1 MATSEG
7 RDGAGRG
14 NGRSVTEGQA
24 GAQPQ
29 GEPSR
34 SRLFAL
40 LAVQMGVAVIT
51 LDISLTSTA
60 LPAIASGVGASAS
73 ATIWIINLYYVAV
86 VAALLPMGA
95 LGEIHGHRRVFF
107 AGLLTFAAGS
117 LACGLAWSL
126 PTLAAA
132 RAVLGLGSAAVSA
145 TTPALIRTLYPPG
158 RLGRGL
164 GLYALVVGI
173 AFTIGPTAASAI
185 LSAMEWPWLFLLNLP
200 VALLAF
206 GLSIRNLPQTE
217 RQARPFDGISAT
229 LCAGMFALLVF
240 GVAGAAHGVDRSLLA
255 MVWLAAA
262 ACGCGL
268 WRREADSVTPI
279 LAIDLF
285 RSPVF
290 ALSAATSICAFAIQG
305 LVFVALPILFQTG
318 LGYSQVEAGFLVT
331 PWPVTL
337 AVMTLVA
344 APMADRV
351 SPGLLGGAG
360 LLVVAGGLALLTT
373 LSPAVGMIGIAWRL
387 VLCGIGFGFF
397 QSPNMK
403 AIMSSAPLHRSGG
416 AGGILATSRLLGQSI
431 GAALV
436 AMCMHALG
444 TDGLV
449 AVIWLG
455 AGLALCGSATSFLRT
470 LPAVRGRG

>member
-1 MATSEG
+1 MKEG
-7 RDGAGRG
+7 R
-14 NGRSVTEGQA
+14 A

-73 ATIWIINLYYVAV
+73 ATIWIINLYYLAV

-217 RQARPFDGISAT
+217 RQARPFDSISAT
-229 LCAGMFALLVF
+229 L
-240 GVAGAAHGVDRSLLA
+240 
-255 MVWLAAA
+255 
-262 ACGCGL
+262 
-268 WRREADSVTPI
+268 
-279 LAIDLF
+279 
-285 RSPVF
+285 
-290 ALSAATSICAFAIQG
+290 
-305 LVFVALPILFQTG
+305 
-318 LGYSQVEAGFLVT
+318 
-331 PWPVTL
+331 
-337 AVMTLVA
+337 
-344 APMADRV
+344 
-351 SPGLLGGAG
+351 
-360 LLVVAGGLALLTT
+360 
-373 LSPAVGMIGIAWRL
+373 
-387 VLCGIGFGFF
+387 
-397 QSPNMK
+397 
-403 AIMSSAPLHRSGG
+403 
-416 AGGILATSRLLGQSI
+416 
-431 GAALV
+431 
-436 AMCMHALG
+436 
-444 TDGLV
+444 
-449 AVIWLG
+449 
-455 AGLALCGSATSFLRT
+455 
-470 LPAVRGRG
+470 

>member
-1 MATSEG
+1 MGHDGEG
-7 RDGAGRG
+7 GRG
-14 NGRSVTEGQA
+14 
-24 GAQPQ
+24 
-29 GEPSR
+29 
-34 SRLFAL
+34 RLPGL
-40 LAVQMGVAVIT
+40 LAVLLGVAVIT

-60 LPAIASGVGASAS
+60 LPAIANGLGASAES
-73 ATIWIINLYYVAV
+73 TIWIINVYYLAV

-95 LGEIHGHRRVFF
+95 LGEIHGHRRVFLV
-107 AGLLTFAAGS
+107 GLLTFAAGA

-126 PTLAAA
+126 PSLAVA

-145 TTPALIRTLYPPG
+145 TTPGLIRTVYPPE

-164 GLYALVVGI
+164 GLYALVVGV
-173 AFTIGPTAASAI
+173 AFTVGPTAASAI
-185 LSAMEWPWLFLLNLP
+185 LSVLDWPWLFLGNLP
-200 VALLAF
+200 IALLAF
-206 GLSIRNLPQTE
+206 VLSVRNLPPTE
-217 RQARPFDGISAT
+217 RHRRPFDGMAAA
-229 LCAGMFALLVF
+229 LCAGMFALLLF
-240 GVAGAAHGVDRSLLA
+240 AIAGAAHGTGWLPMALA
-255 MVWLAAA
+255 GLAAA
-262 ACGCGL
+262 GCGYAL
-268 WRREADSVTPI
+268 WRREAGSPTPI

-285 RSPVF
+285 QTPVF

-318 LGYSQVEAGFLVT
+318 LGYSQVEAGFLIT

-360 LLVVAGGLALLTT
+360 LLLVASGLAMLATLT
-373 LSPAVGMIGIAWRL
+373 PAAGVADIAWRL

-403 AIMSSAPLHRSGG
+403 AIMTSAPRHRSGG
-416 AGGILATSRLLGQSI
+416 AGGILATSRLLGQSV

-436 AMCMHALG
+436 ALCLHAFAA
-444 TDGLV
+444 DGLV
-449 AVIWLG
+449 AVLWLG

-470 LPAVRGRG
+470 LPAVRGHG

>member
-1 MATSEG
+1 
-7 RDGAGRG
+7 
-14 NGRSVTEGQA
+14 
-24 GAQPQ
+24 
-29 GEPSR
+29 
-34 SRLFAL
+34 
-40 LAVQMGVAVIT
+40 
-51 LDISLTSTA
+51 
-60 LPAIASGVGASAS
+60 
-73 ATIWIINLYYVAV
+73 
-86 VAALLPMGA
+86 
-95 LGEIHGHRRVFF
+95 
-107 AGLLTFAAGS
+107 
-117 LACGLAWSL
+117 
-126 PTLAAA
+126 
-132 RAVLGLGSAAVSA
+132 
-145 TTPALIRTLYPPG
+145 
-158 RLGRGL
+158 
-164 GLYALVVGI
+164 
-173 AFTIGPTAASAI
+173 
-185 LSAMEWPWLFLLNLP
+185 
-200 VALLAF
+200 
-206 GLSIRNLPQTE
+206 
-217 RQARPFDGISAT
+217 
-229 LCAGMFALLVF
+229 MFALLLF

-255 MVWLAAA
+255 MAWFAAA

-318 LGYSQVEAGFLVT
+318 LGYSQVEAGFLIT

-373 LSPAVGMIGIAWRL
+373 LSPAVGIIGIAWRL

-470 LPAVRGRG
+470 LPAVRGHG